1 MKEKKLK
8 LISDDPKQ
16 SKLIVPGEENK
27 GSKEKK
33 KPGRPTLLTPELYKK
48 LIKLF
53 EKHFFI
59 ASVSASSG
67 IYRESINIWRREQV
81 DFSNAVTYAQDKWI
95 KNQLKLLQ
103 EYSIDKRT
111 KDWRALKYLLSIAD
125 AEFNDKKFMRDT
137 PAGKDTS
144 ITININHK
152 ELVLAKLEANRL
164 IGSSQKQE
172 SISLIPFKT
181 IEKPKKS
188 NNQEEGELESE

>member
-16 SKLIVPGEENK
+16 SKLIVPGEDNK
-27 GSKEKK
+27 QSKEKG
-33 KPGRPTLLTPELYKK
+33 KPGRPTLLTPEMYKK
-48 LIKLF
+48 LIGLF

-67 IYRESINIWRREQV
+67 IYRESINNWRREQV
-81 DFSNAVTYAQDKWI
+81 DFSNAVIHAQDKWI

-103 EYSIDKRT
+103 EYSINKRE

-125 AEFNDKKFMRDT
+125 SEFNDKKFMREAPT
-137 PAGKDTS
+137 GKDTS
-144 ITININHK
+144 ITININQK
-152 ELVLAKLEANRL
+152 ELTIAKLEASRL

-181 IEKPKKS
+181 KEKPDIKQIE
-188 NNQEEGELESE
+188 NNQDDETL

>member
-1 MKEKKLK
+1 MHA
-8 LISDDPKQ
+8 Q
-16 SKLIVPGEENK
+16 S
-27 GSKEKK
+27 
-33 KPGRPTLLTPELYKK
+33 
-48 LIKLF
+48 
-53 EKHFFI
+53 
-59 ASVSASSG
+59 
-67 IYRESINIWRREQV
+67 
-81 DFSNAVTYAQDKWI
+81 KWI

-152 ELVLAKLEANRL
+152 ELILAKMEANRL

>member
-16 SKLIVPGEENK
+16 SKLVIPSLKEIR
-27 GSKEKK
+27 SKEKK
-33 KPGRPTLLTPELYKK
+33 KPGRPSLLTPELYKK

-59 ASVSASSG
+59 ASVSASSN
-67 IYRESINIWRREQV
+67 IYRSRIDQWKREQEE
-81 DFSNAVTYAQDKWI
+81 FRFAVVHAQSKWI

-152 ELVLAKLEANRL
+152 ELILAKLEANRL

-172 SISLIPFKT
+172 SISLIPFKKQ
-181 IEKPKKS
+181 EKSINKQL
-188 NNQEEGELESE
+188 NDD

>member
-16 SKLIVPGEENK
+16 SKLVVPQLNEVT
-27 GSKEKK
+27 SKEKG

-48 LIKLF
+48 LVKLF

-59 ASVSASSG
+59 ASVSACSG

-152 ELVLAKLEANRL
+152 ELILAKLEANRL

>member
-16 SKLIVPGEENK
+16 SKLVVPQLNEVT
-27 GSKEKK
+27 SKEKG

-48 LIKLF
+48 LVKLF

-59 ASVSASSG
+59 ASVSACSG

-125 AEFNDKKFMRDT
+125 AEFNDKKFMRDA

-152 ELVLAKLEANRL
+152 ELILAKLEANRL

-188 NNQEEGELESE
+188 NSQEEGELESE

>member
-33 KPGRPTLLTPELYKK
+33 KPGRPSLLTPELYKK
-48 LIKLF
+48 LVKLF

-152 ELVLAKLEANRL
+152 ELILAKLEANRL

-172 SISLIPFKT
+172 SISLIPFKKQ
-181 IEKPKKS
+181 EKSINKQLE
-188 NNQEEGELESE
+188 NNQDSESE